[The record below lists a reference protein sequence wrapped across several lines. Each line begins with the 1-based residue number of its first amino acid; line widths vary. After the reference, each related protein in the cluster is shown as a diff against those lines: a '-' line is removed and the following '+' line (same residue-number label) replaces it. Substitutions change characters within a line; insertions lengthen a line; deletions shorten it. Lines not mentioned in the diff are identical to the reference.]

1 MPTGSGGT
9 FGAALVDYARQLGYT
24 GRGEMSTYRAKG
36 WHAQLSKLTSSD
48 RGSRAADAVG
58 LDVSPTTL
66 RRWLSET
73 QAPSKANRELI
84 ERAYRAMAGTFPRAA
99 LQGHR
104 FEITGRVT
112 MGRDSRVR
120 GQDGHAPL
128 RVEGSSG
135 DWSRIEEAWEDGELD
150 DELFEEYFIEDV
162 IYEDIGEGAGY
173 MEFNGGTG
181 YSVS

>member
-36 WHAQLSKLTSSD
+36 WHAQLSKLTSSE
-48 RGSRAADAVG
+48 RGYRAADAVG
-58 LDVSPTTL
+58 LDVSPRTL
-66 RRWLSET
+66 QRWLAET
-73 QAPSKANRELI
+73 QAPSPANRELI
-84 ERAYRAMAGTFPRAA
+84 ERAYRAMAGTFPREA

-104 FEITGRVT
+104 FEIRGRVT

-120 GQDGHAPL
+120 GDQGHAPL
-128 RVEGSSG
+128 RIEGSSG
-135 DWSRIEEAWEDGELD
+135 DWSRIEEAWEDGDLD
-150 DELFEEYFIEDV
+150 AELFEELFIEDV
-162 IYEDIGEGAGY
+162 IYEDIGAGAEY
-173 MEFNGGTG
+173 MEFGGGG